1 MHKTLYIKTK
11 DPTTQKPEMNAY
23 MLEGK
28 AIPAPPV
35 APIALLLFK
44 SSKWSLKRWREQ
56 GCDLLEMKVA
66 STVTR
71 LHIKCYTF
79 NSPNVK
85 VWLYNKSD
93 YFIFPSVYTFFL
105 ERWHLWSSEV
115 LLVLD

>member
-1 MHKTLYIKTK
+1 
-11 DPTTQKPEMNAY
+11 

-28 AIPAPPV
+28 AIPAPLV
-35 APIALLLFK
+35 APIELLLFK
-44 SSKWSLKRWREQ
+44 SSKRSLKRWRKR

-71 LHIKCYTF
+71 LHIKSYTF

-85 VWLYNKSD
+85 VWFYNKSD
-93 YFIFPSVYTFFL
+93 YFIFPNVYTFFL